1 MGILIKK
8 LQQGGG
14 IFTPRTMDI
23 GLGESTAFLQRAG
36 QDMVGGNSSYGSGTR
51 RHGKTAQQNEAD
63 LLKSG
68 LNSDI
73 TYYQTRKQELQEDMS
88 AMLEADPNADQTAE
102 YQQKAMEYHKLNTE
116 FLPSIK
122 NWAKLYSTS
131 KTAFG
136 NAKAANAPAIVG
148 DEAIVYDNKEKVHKL
163 VDTQDLIH
171 NADNYTLLTAGDVLT
186 RRAES
191 PEFNGASDLGKAAI
205 NLINNA
211 YGQANFDKTVQG
223 RVKGAGYVWDNGR
236 WVSPNNIL
244 SLQGNIISEAPGRTK
259 TNAYNLNMLK
269 NDIINSDPNARS
281 YLHNLAVMD
290 LYNRARTTEKD
301 LTEASPEQI
310 DTLVEKGAYDK
321 LDNRLTE
328 SLFVNYKGGDKGK
341 EGELSSFDMKDIYRN
356 DLALATLR
364 LDKNRRTVE
373 VPGVT
378 KGSTTYNYL
387 VSTPTSDVN
396 RGKKFL
402 MEYGYKQFSDQYN
415 KKDVDLDDLGDK
427 NPLARKSMRNNAF
440 VQEAKG
446 SYADVTT
453 VDGTPI
459 EDLVTDKNEDFI
471 TIAPDSS
478 LQVLLAPVEIDENGR
493 ERVNFNSAQKQ
504 KIDNAIRE
512 AYAELDKLDIS
523 PEDIYMGRDRKRK
536 ALAESIINKKLVDNG
551 VDPSKLKVKMVLAF
565 DVLFEVD
572 SDKKGYRYKQKAT
585 DEEAKYLNA
594 VNDDVWE
601 RRVRRTKVFVPI
613 SDSFYSQIFSK
624 NRFGSDF
631 DVSYKVHDYKGMLKN
646 KNESEYN
653 PGMQATAILK
663 QQNNATEPQTAERAG
678 VPSQFDVHA
687 IFN

>member
-211 YGQANFDKTVQG
+211 YGQANFDKAVQG
-223 RVKGAGYVWDNGR
+223 RVKGAGYVYDNGK

-244 SLQGNIISEAPGRTK
+244 SLQGNIVADEPGTTK
-259 TNAYNLNMLK
+259 TNAYNLSLIK
-269 NDIINSDPNARS
+269 EDILNSDPNAGS
-281 YLHNLAVMD
+281 YVKNLAIMD
-290 LYNRARTTEKD
+290 LYNRARTSGKELKKADDSYLEGAIDAKAKNTLEK
-301 LTEASPEQI
+301 
-310 DTLVEKGAYDK
+310 K
-321 LDNRLTE
+321 LTE
-328 SLFVNYKGGDKGK
+328 SLFISYKAGKGK
-341 EGELSSFDMKDIYRN
+341 DSGNTDAYNMKDITRN
-356 DLALATLR
+356 DLAIASLR
-364 LDKNRRTVE
+364 MQKGRRNVE
-373 VPGVT
+373 VPGIR
-378 KGSTTYNYL
+378 KGDVMHNYL
-387 VSTPTSDVN
+387 MSTPSSEVD
-396 RGKKFL
+396 RGNKYL
-402 MEYGYKQFSDQYN
+402 MDYGYSKYDKLYEKPDADFDAI
-415 KKDVDLDDLGDK
+415 GDA
-427 NPLARKSMRNNAF
+427 NPMARRTLRNNAF
-440 VQEAKG
+440 VQEVKG
-446 SYADVTT
+446 SYADITT
-453 VDGTPI
+453 ADGTPI

-471 TIAPDSS
+471 TVAPNSS
-478 LQVLLAPVEIDENGR
+478 LELVLAPVEIDENGR
-493 ERVNFNSAQKQ
+493 ERVNFNSSQKQ
-504 KIDNAIRE
+504 KIDAAIKD

-523 PEDIYMGRDRKRK
+523 PEDLYMGRDNERKK
-536 ALAESIINKKLVDNG
+536 LAENIVNEQLVKHG
-551 VDPSKLKVKMVLAF
+551 VDPKKIKVKMSIAF

-572 SDKKGYRYKQKAT
+572 SDKKGYKYKTQAT
-585 DEEAKYLNA
+585 DQEAEYLNK
-594 VNDDVWE
+594 VNDDIWT
-601 RRVRRTKVFVPI
+601 RRVRKTKVFVPI
-613 SDSFYSQIFSK
+613 SDSFYSKMFTK
-624 NRFGSDF
+624 NRFGSKYDMT
-631 DVSYKVHDYKGMLKN
+631 YKVGEYLGMLKK

-653 PGMQATAILK
+653 PGFQANAHNDDGGSTNSEAEHEAAPANDDILK
-663 QQNNATEPQTAERAG
+663 
-678 VPSQFDVHA
+678 
-687 IFN
+687 IFQL